1 MNTTNLLLR
10 DYLCAECGGIL
21 VEYYDGRELRVG
33 CGRNHAHKGHR
44 KADYKVE
51 HLLAMRATAIERG
64 MSTSGIDA
72 LIQEYQIKKQE
83 EGMTT
88 ETSLRR
94 YEGQTNL
101 TEKEA
106 THILETCWP
115 NAPRQEV
122 VKAALLCKSYGLNPL
137 MKHVFLIPFKR
148 QDGTDWVTVMGIKAT
163 RLLASR
169 RKPYTYLD
177 GPRVMTDDEQKTIF
191 GKIDF
196 DRIWAICKV
205 GDLQGSQAPGYGFWP
220 KSGNPY
226 GMDKGN
232 SPENMAFIRAERSA
246 LDRLL
251 PGEMPDVEVVDE
263 RYQQNG
269 QPVITEKVDK
279 TPIVTPSF
287 LSAPDAESPD
297 NSERTHI
304 EQELLGILQHKQP
317 DGFGWLDL
325 TALKF
330 IGIPDFTVLP
340 TVSTDTLK
348 LTLAKAKALL
358 AESHIGKAGKLFP

>member
-1 MNTTNLLLR
+1 MPTN
-10 DYLCAECGGIL
+10 E
-21 VEYYDGRELRVG
+21 
-33 CGRNHAHKGHR
+33 
-44 KADYKVE
+44 
-51 HLLAMRATAIERG
+51 
-64 MSTSGIDA
+64 IDA
-72 LIQEYQIKKQE
+72 LIQDYQIKKQE

-137 MKHVFLIPFKR
+137 MKHIFLIPFKTKGG
-148 QDGTDWVTVMGIKAT
+148 GTDWVTVMGIKAT

-169 RKPYTYLD
+169 RKSFTYAD
-177 GPRVMTDDEQKTIF
+177 GPRVMTEDEQKTIF
-191 GKIDF
+191 GKVDF
-196 DRIWAICKV
+196 DRTWAICIV
-205 GDLQGSQAPGYGFWP
+205 GDLQGNRAPGYGCWP
-220 KSGNPY
+220 ANSDPY
-226 GMDKGN
+226 GVDKGN
-232 SPENMAFIRAERSA
+232 SAANMAFIRAERNA

-269 QPVITEKVDK
+269 QPVITEKFSK
-279 TPIVTPSF
+279 TTTATPSF
-287 LSAPDAESPD
+287 ISIASAPDTESPD
-297 NSERTHI
+297 NSERTQL
-304 EQELLGILQHKQP
+304 EQELLGILQRKQP
-317 DGFGWLDL
+317 DGFGWQDL
-325 TALKF
+325 TTLRF
-330 IGIPDFTVLP
+330 IGIADFTALSLVP
-340 TVSTDTLK
+340 TDTLK
-348 LTLAKAKALL
+348 LTLAKAKAML